1 MLSSRH
7 LEAPLHDLSRKP
19 SLEAISSDALT
30 PTGSSVEYTIAALKA
45 LHRHYKNNSPWYNR
59 VAWRAL
65 QSSVMFQLVYEEPGQ
80 VFKGLGSVKRMLETE
95 GCNIA
100 SGPSWVVASC
110 KGLLIKARVTVEGG
124 LDRVPLG
131 GVKGLL
137 VLVAEGEPEDLV
149 KASRMAL
156 SVAQETGGGLI
167 MA

>member
-1 MLSSRH
+1 M
-7 LEAPLHDLSRKP
+7 
-19 SLEAISSDALT
+19 
-30 PTGSSVEYTIAALKA
+30 
-45 LHRHYKNNSPWYNR
+45 
-59 VAWRAL
+59 
-65 QSSVMFQLVYEEPGQ
+65 
-80 VFKGLGSVKRMLETE
+80 KRMLETE

-156 SVAQETGGGLI
+156 SVAQETGGGLV

>member
-1 MLSSRH
+1 M
-7 LEAPLHDLSRKP
+7 ALH
-19 SLEAISSDALT
+19 
-30 PTGSSVEYTIAALKA
+30 SSVT
-45 LHRHYKNNSPWYNR
+45 
-59 VAWRAL
+59 
-65 QSSVMFQLVYEEPGQ
+65 FQLVYEEPGQ
-80 VFKGLGSVKRMLETE
+80 VFKGLGSVKRMLEME
-95 GCNIA
+95 GCNMA

-110 KGLLIKARVTVEGG
+110 KGLLIKARITVEEG

-156 SVAQETGGGLI
+156 SVAQETGGGLV